1 MIKEAVSVNG
11 NPYRNYLCSNSVA
24 GCHFFWQVYY
34 DNVSDIP
41 VKYHRQM
48 DRYFQPQVAIPQPQ
62 PAAYIP
68 NPQPPTYR
76 RLGNIGNPIPP
87 ASFPPPMTPTT
98 EGSVDDLPF

>member
-34 DNVSDIP
+34 DDVADIP

-48 DRYFQPQVAIPQPQ
+48 DRYFRPQVAAPLP
-62 PAAYIP
+62 
-68 NPQPPTYR
+68 PPTNNLVNPR
-76 RLGNIGNPIPP
+76 RASYGRTTGVSAPPAPPPQFIPP
-87 ASFPPPMTPTT
+87 PPTQ
-98 EGSVDDLPF
+98 SSADDLPF